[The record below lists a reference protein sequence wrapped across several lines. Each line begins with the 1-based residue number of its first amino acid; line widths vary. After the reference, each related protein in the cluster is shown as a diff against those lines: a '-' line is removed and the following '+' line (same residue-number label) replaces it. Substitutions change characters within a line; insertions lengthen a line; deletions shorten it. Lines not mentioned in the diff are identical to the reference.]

1 MKQDRTKR
9 RLYTGPYDNPGRTSR
24 IDSMQRHQDHLGDRG
39 TDEGQATLKSLVS
52 SLWSKFRGNSN
63 SNTRQRRHSVAI
75 EEGDTTA
82 EIQRQQQ
89 ENQHRVDNNDTN
101 GIEDVVIEEDDVE
114 VVEVDTAAFQ
124 VSTLGCDGRF
134 ETRPC
139 DGNGLPV
146 LTQWVNGDAASIIN
160 AYKAAMLEKQE
171 VGQRPERKRLAL
183 GSPERDAEEEDD
195 DYMTGALVLHKG
207 DQYDDRN
214 DEHYYYNNND
224 ATSKMLSKSTA
235 QKKQPN
241 RYKVAI
247 EARRAPARISK
258 RPKYV
263 DSETQTSS
271 VPISRRLPWSV
282 DLQSLPQER
291 MSRPGFYSA
300 NFELSDEES
309 EDEVEAQGNVTA
321 EEIDNLN
328 KPLPFDL
335 KATFLKHRT
344 PSKRAQKTDESSS
357 PVYTLNRAATK
368 ATTKLVEDATAT
380 ESVEE
385 QPTKALPAPES
396 VAPAILST
404 SVVKPSAGFD
414 FGGNKDRKNDAAANK
429 LGDDTKPKP
438 FSFGGAKD
446 DDKSKPSFSIGAGPK
461 DGDKPLPSFSFAG
474 SKDGDKP
481 KPSFSFGRATGDF
494 DKAPKPS
501 ESKPSFSFGSSKSAE
516 EKPNF
521 SLGAEKTKETN
532 ETNTKP
538 HETSFSF
545 GAKKDASVAAPSFSF
560 GAKPEEKKPEEKKPE
575 EKKDAPSFSFGSKPD
590 SENKPAAATFS
601 FGAKSDSAPKPL
613 TFGSKPLDKGDTN
626 KPAAEDKAASKPMF
640 SFGSTSNTASGSTA
654 ATTDSSNPSTITFG
668 ANAPEAP
675 SATEKPPFSF
685 GIKNDTKDTSTE
697 PAAPKPLLGGFG
709 TPSTPSALGGKR
721 AADDGEH
728 TSKKPM
734 FGSST
739 EKLAAPFGSDGS
751 SDNKDG
757 SSSAPKPFS
766 FGSGTAT
773 PVSTGSGTSAP
784 VAFGN
789 NSAVTTNG
797 GSDNKPSFSFG
808 GEAPASSKP
817 SFSFGGAAAT
827 NDKKEESK
835 PAAFGSAAPS
845 FSFGGASKSS
855 FGESKS
861 STAQAAK
868 PAATGFS
875 FGASKSTPAATPSA
889 APSSGFS
896 FNKPSSEK
904 PMFGAS
910 STTAPSAGGL
920 FGGDASSTGASAP
933 SSGGLFGGASST
945 PSTGGL
951 FGNSSNTSSAGM
963 FGAKPSAESSGGF
976 KFGSTTNAFGSSNN
990 AASSSAATNNATP
1003 ASSFGFGGAAP
1014 AQPATTGFGFGGAPS
1029 NTASSSFG
1037 ATAPATNSSGGF
1049 NFGGAAPAG
1058 GAGNFSFGGIGS
1070 AGSAANT
1077 FGFNGG
1083 AAAPSTPGTPAN
1095 SFGANTAPAPQTP
1108 NFGSPAPVQNNMFA
1122 QGFAPAGDGS
1132 GRKIAPLRA
1141 RNRRR

>member
-114 VVEVDTAAFQ
+114 VVEVDTAAF
-124 VSTLGCDGRF
+124 
-134 ETRPC
+134 
-139 DGNGLPV
+139 
-146 LTQWVNGDAASIIN
+146 QWVNGDAASIIN

-481 KPSFSFGRATGDF
+481 KPSFSFGRATGDS

-697 PAAPKPLLGGFG
+697 PAAPKPL
-709 TPSTPSALGGKR
+709 
-721 AADDGEH
+721 
-728 TSKKPM
+728 
-734 FGSST
+734 
-739 EKLAAPFGSDGS
+739 
-751 SDNKDG
+751 
-757 SSSAPKPFS
+757 
-766 FGSGTAT
+766 
-773 PVSTGSGTSAP
+773 
-784 VAFGN
+784 
-789 NSAVTTNG
+789 
-797 GSDNKPSFSFG
+797 
-808 GEAPASSKP
+808 
-817 SFSFGGAAAT
+817 FSFGGAAAT

-875 FGASKSTPAATPSA
+875 FGASK
-889 APSSGFS
+889 
-896 FNKPSSEK
+896 
-904 PMFGAS
+904 
-910 STTAPSAGGL
+910 
-920 FGGDASSTGASAP
+920 
-933 SSGGLFGGASST
+933 
-945 PSTGGL
+945 
-951 FGNSSNTSSAGM
+951 
-963 FGAKPSAESSGGF
+963 
-976 KFGSTTNAFGSSNN
+976 
-990 AASSSAATNNATP
+990 
-1003 ASSFGFGGAAP
+1003 
-1014 AQPATTGFGFGGAPS
+1014 
-1029 NTASSSFG
+1029 
-1037 ATAPATNSSGGF
+1037 
-1049 NFGGAAPAG
+1049 
-1058 GAGNFSFGGIGS
+1058 
-1070 AGSAANT
+1070 
-1077 FGFNGG
+1077 
-1083 AAAPSTPGTPAN
+1083 
-1095 SFGANTAPAPQTP
+1095 
-1108 NFGSPAPVQNNMFA
+1108 
-1122 QGFAPAGDGS
+1122 
-1132 GRKIAPLRA
+1132 
-1141 RNRRR
+1141 